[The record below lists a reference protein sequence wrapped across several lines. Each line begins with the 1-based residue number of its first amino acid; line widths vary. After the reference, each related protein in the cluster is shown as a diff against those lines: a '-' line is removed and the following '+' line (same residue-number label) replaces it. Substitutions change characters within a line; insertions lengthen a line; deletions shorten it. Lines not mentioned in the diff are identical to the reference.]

1 MNGCTFACVCLRN
14 CQLYMQDPSPH
25 RIKERVSVCV
35 ARFSSPLLT
44 FSDYV
49 CRFFSLDLSLVLTPT
64 FALGSGLIGSPRLTS
79 AASPPPTAPA
89 KLPSSGPSL
98 HVCLF
103 SL

>member
-1 MNGCTFACVCLRN
+1 MAVRSPACVCVIASCICRTHH
-14 CQLYMQDPSPH
+14 PSH
-25 RIKERVSVCV
+25 YGQVSVCV